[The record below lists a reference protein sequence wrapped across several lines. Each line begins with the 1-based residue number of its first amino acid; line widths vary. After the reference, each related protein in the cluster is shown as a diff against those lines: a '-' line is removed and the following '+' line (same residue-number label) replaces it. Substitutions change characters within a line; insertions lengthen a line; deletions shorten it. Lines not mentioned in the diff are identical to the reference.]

1 MAASLKSARK
11 SVKLVAF
18 APLFRNDEQTS
29 MDTDLSSGS
38 ATDSLSPALAQKL
51 SHLTPET
58 FCFHRSWGYGQI
70 KEVTD
75 DGRLIIDF
83 TSKKGHVMQAQYAA
97 ESLQALTEKHIYV
110 QKATD
115 LENLKKR
122 VQSDPVTVA
131 RDCIISLGDKATAE
145 AIAEELSPSVIPAS
159 AYKKWWDACKR
170 ALKKDGHYYIPSR
183 KTEALRVLDAPQ
195 ALGEQSVEAF
205 RNAVGVKALLT
216 SLDNLRKFWSE
227 LKNEALVDEV
237 LGVINQT
244 IAKVPRTQLASAIE
258 LAIARDEFLAEAGRP
273 KEQGA
278 LAVVTLAPNAAGALG
293 DILEELPGLKQV
305 KLMKSLKKDLGDD
318 WSSLYIALLAR
329 ANGRV
334 TEAIVEAFI
343 EDNRADEIVVAVNR
357 LLRERSVTCDFLFWF
372 CKSRLDIFKE
382 LFEPHLVMAILSVLE
397 ADQFSDYKKGTK
409 LYELV
414 LSDKEL
420 ISAIL
425 KAAPFED
432 VRDVTR
438 AILLSPVFE
447 ELDKRSLLA
456 TIVKLFPEVQSMIIG
471 GEKTVEDA
479 TLIVSWDSL
488 TRRKSELEEI
498 VNKKI
503 PENSKEIGIARS
515 YGDLRENHEFKAAKE
530 MQTVLMR
537 RKAELES
544 MLSRAQGTDFA
555 NVDTKEVNIGTK
567 VTIVDVESKERSTYT
582 ILGAWDSDPHQ
593 GIISYLTPVAKALF
607 KREVGE
613 VITLPTDTSGERKVS
628 IEKIEA
634 YK

>member
-1 MAASLKSARK
+1 
-11 SVKLVAF
+11 
-18 APLFRNDEQTS
+18 

-51 SHLTPET
+51 SLLTTGT
-58 FCFHRSWGYGQI
+58 FCFHRSWGYGLI

-83 TSKKGHVMQAQYAA
+83 SSKSGHTMQAQYAA
-97 ESLQALTEKHIYV
+97 ESLAALSSDHIYV

-122 VQSDPVTVA
+122 IATDPVSVA
-131 RDCIISLGDKATAE
+131 RTCILSLGDKATAQ

-159 AYKKWWDACKR
+159 AYKKWWDSCKR
-170 ALKKDGHYYIPSR
+170 ALKKDGHFYIPSR
-183 KTEALRVLDAPQ
+183 KTEALRVLDAPA
-195 ALGEQSVEAF
+195 ALGEQSLEAF
-205 RNAVGVKALLT
+205 RNAVGPKAILAA
-216 SLDNLRKFWSE
+216 LDTLRKYWSE
-227 LKNEALVDEV
+227 LKNDALADEV
-237 LGVINQT
+237 LAAINQT
-244 IAKVPRTQLASAIE
+244 ISKIPRTQQASAIE
-258 LAIARDEFLAEAGRP
+258 LAIARDEFLAEVGRP
-273 KEQGA
+273 KEQGP
-278 LAVVTLAPNAAGALG
+278 LSVVTLTPKTA
-293 DILEELPGLKQV
+293 DEFSEILEELPGLKQV
-305 KLMKSLKKDLGDD
+305 KLMKSLKSDLGEY
-318 WSSLYIALLAR
+318 WSELYVGILSR

-334 TEAIVEAFI
+334 TEAIVEAFV
-343 EDNRADEIVVAVNR
+343 EDGRADEIFVAVNR
-357 LLRERSVTCDFLFWF
+357 LLRERSITCDFMFWF
-372 CKSRLDIFKE
+372 CKSRLDIFKD
-382 LFEPHLVMAILSVLE
+382 LFEPHLIMAILSVLE

-471 GEKTVEDA
+471 GEKTTEDA
-479 TLIVSWDSL
+479 ALIVSWDSL
-488 TRRKSELEEI
+488 TRRKAELEEI

-537 RKAELES
+537 RKAELEQ
-544 MLSRAQGTDFA
+544 MLTRAQGTDFA

-567 VTIVDVESKERSTYT
+567 VTFVDNESKAVSTYT
-582 ILGAWDSDPHQ
+582 ILGAWDSDVQQ

-613 VITLPTDTSGERKVS
+613 VITLPTETSGERKVT
-628 IEKIEA
+628 IQKIEA
-634 YK
+634 YKK

>member
-1 MAASLKSARK
+1 
-11 SVKLVAF
+11 
-18 APLFRNDEQTS
+18 

-51 SHLTPET
+51 SLLTTGT
-58 FCFHRSWGYGQI
+58 FCFHRSWGYGLI

-83 TSKKGHVMQAQYAA
+83 SSKSGHVMQAQYAA
-97 ESLQALTEKHIYV
+97 ESLAALAPDHIYV

-122 VQSDPVTVA
+122 IATDPVSVA
-131 RDCIISLGDKATAE
+131 RTCILSLGDKATAQ

-170 ALKKDGHYYIPSR
+170 ALKKDGHFYIPSR
-183 KTEALRVLDAPQ
+183 KTEALRVLDAPA
-195 ALGEQSVEAF
+195 ALGEQSLEAF
-205 RNAVGVKALLT
+205 RNAVGPKAILAA
-216 SLDNLRKFWSE
+216 LDTLRKFWSE
-227 LKNEALVDEV
+227 LKNDALADEV
-237 LGVINQT
+237 LAAINQT
-244 IAKVPRTQLASAIE
+244 ISKIPRTQQASAIE
-258 LAIARDEFLAEAGRP
+258 LAIARDEFLIEAGRA
-273 KEQGA
+273 KEQGP
-278 LAVVTLAPNAAGALG
+278 LSVVTLTPKTADEFS

-305 KLMKSLKKDLGDD
+305 KLMKSLKSDLGEY
-318 WSSLYIALLAR
+318 WSELYVGILSR

-334 TEAIVEAFI
+334 TESIVEAFI
-343 EDNRADEIVVAVNR
+343 EEGRGDEIFAAVNR
-357 LLRERSVTCDFLFWF
+357 LLRERSITCDFMFWF
-372 CKSRLDIFKE
+372 CKSRLDLFKD
-382 LFEPHLVMAILSVLE
+382 LFEPHLIMAILSVLE

-425 KAAPFED
+425 KSAPFED

-471 GEKTVEDA
+471 GEKTTEEA
-479 TLIVSWDSL
+479 ALIVSWDSL
-488 TRRKSELEEI
+488 TRRKAEFEEI

-537 RKAELES
+537 RKAELEQQ
-544 MLSRAQGTDFA
+544 LTRAQGTDFA

-567 VTIVDVESKERSTYT
+567 VTIIDNESKAVTSYT
-582 ILGAWDSDPHQ
+582 ILGAWDSDVQQ

-613 VITLPTDTSGERKVS
+613 VITLPTETSGERKVT
-628 IEKIEA
+628 IQKIEA
-634 YK
+634 YKK

>member
-1 MAASLKSARK
+1 
-11 SVKLVAF
+11 
-18 APLFRNDEQTS
+18 

-51 SHLTPET
+51 SLLTTGT
-58 FCFHRSWGYGQI
+58 FCFHRSWGYGLI

-75 DGRLIIDF
+75 DGRLVIDF
-83 TSKKGHVMQAQYAA
+83 SSKSGHVMQAQYAA
-97 ESLQALTEKHIYV
+97 ESLAALSSDHIYV

-122 VQSDPVTVA
+122 IATDPVSVA
-131 RDCIISLGDKATAE
+131 RTCILSLGDKATAQ

-170 ALKKDGHYYIPSR
+170 ALKKDGHFYIPSR
-183 KTEALRVLDAPQ
+183 KTEALRVLDAPA
-195 ALGEQSVEAF
+195 ALGEQSLEAF
-205 RNAVGVKALLT
+205 RNAVGPKAILAA
-216 SLDNLRKFWSE
+216 LDTLRKFWSE
-227 LKNEALVDEV
+227 LKNDALADEV
-237 LGVINQT
+237 LAAINQT
-244 IAKVPRTQLASAIE
+244 IAKIPRTQQASAIE
-258 LAIARDEFLAEAGRP
+258 LAIARDEFLIEAGRA
-273 KEQGA
+273 KEQGP
-278 LAVVTLAPNAAGALG
+278 LSVVTLTPKTADEFS

-305 KLMKSLKKDLGDD
+305 KLMKSLKSDLGEY
-318 WSSLYIALLAR
+318 WSELYVGILSR

-334 TEAIVEAFI
+334 TESIVEAFV
-343 EDNRADEIVVAVNR
+343 EEGRGDEIFAAVNR
-357 LLRERSVTCDFLFWF
+357 LLRERSITCDFMFWF
-372 CKSRLDIFKE
+372 CKSRLDLFKD
-382 LFEPHLVMAILSVLE
+382 LFEPHLIMAILSVLE

-409 LYELV
+409 LYELI

-425 KAAPFED
+425 KSAPFED

-471 GEKTVEDA
+471 GEKTTEEA
-479 TLIVSWDSL
+479 ALIVSWDSL
-488 TRRKSELEEI
+488 TRRKAELEEI

-537 RKAELES
+537 RKAELEQ
-544 MLSRAQGTDFA
+544 MLTRAQGTDFA

-567 VTIVDVESKERSTYT
+567 VTIIDNESKAVTSYT
-582 ILGAWDSDPHQ
+582 ILGAWDSDVQQ

-613 VITLPTDTSGERKVS
+613 VITLPTETSGERKVT
-628 IEKIEA
+628 IQKIEA
-634 YK
+634 YKK